1 MKDDKDSLIIG
12 LAAGAIV
19 PVLGFLAIQF
29 IFEQLSSFG
38 LMDSGGTGYYSKR
51 FRSLAL
57 FALCCNL
64 IPSNFFRKRRMDN
77 ALRGVV
83 FPTLIYAG
91 FWMYKYMSI
100 LL

>member
-1 MKDDKDSLIIG
+1 MNDKNTIVIG
-12 LAAGAIV
+12 LAAGAIM
-19 PVLGFLAIQF
+19 PVLGFVVIEF
-29 IFEQLSSFG
+29 VFETLSNFG

-57 FALCCNL
+57 FAICCNL
-64 IPSNFFRKRRMDN
+64 IPLNYFKRQRWDQTMK
-77 ALRGVV
+77 GVV

-91 FWMYKYMSI
+91 FWVYKYMSI

>member
-1 MKDDKDSLIIG
+1 MNEKDSIFIG
-12 LAAGAIV
+12 LAVGAIV
-19 PVLGFLAIQF
+19 PVLGFLGIQF
-29 IFEQLSSFG
+29 IFEQLSIAG

-57 FALCCNL
+57 FSLCCNL
-64 IPSNFFRKRRMDN
+64 IPLNVFRKRKWDN
-77 ALRGVV
+77 AMRGVV

-91 FWMYKYMSI
+91 FWVYKYMSI